1 MDYDLAKEL
10 EDAGFETYKIRRFKP
25 GESFS
30 VTTPTVPDPNL
41 EDLIIACG
49 DDFLS
54 LDCTSNGW
62 RALPMV
68 AGSAIGSGLTPRDA
82 VARLWLALNK
92 I

>member
-10 EDAGFETYKIRRFKP
+10 EDTGFETYKIRRFKP

-54 LDCTSNGW
+54 LDHTINGW
-62 RALPMV
+62 RALSLVPG
-68 AGSAIGSGLTPRDA
+68 AKGSGLSPRDA